1 MIPTNRRFTH
11 AALLTLALA
20 SPLLLAAAPSAPSA
34 DDTPNVKKAVT
45 DLRNVGTAT
54 WAWYKAEVEPRRSAE
69 AKKAAEKLAKEGK
82 PVDLDNIPVISTAEL
97 RKILVP
103 KYIQSIPEQD
113 PWGHPYEYRLNTSD
127 PNAPQV
133 MALRTAGRDGEF
145 SSTSS
150 DIGGF
155 PVSRAGED
163 IAWMDGYFIRWPA
176 AN

>member
-1 MIPTNRRFTH
+1 MSQNRLFATTVLLLFTLV
-11 AALLTLALA
+11 A
-20 SPLLLAAAPSAPSA
+20 PLLLGAAPSAPSA
-34 DDTPNVKKAVT
+34 GDTQNVKKAVS
-45 DLRNVGTAT
+45 DLRSVGTAT

-82 PVDLDNIPVISTAEL
+82 PVDLANIPVISTADL

-103 KYIQSIPEQD
+103 KYIQTVPEQD
-113 PWGHPYEYRLNTSD
+113 PWGNPYEYRLNTTD
-127 PNAPQV
+127 PNAPQLIAV
-133 MALRTAGRDGEF
+133 RTAGQDGEF
-145 SSTSS
+145 SSTSY

-155 PVSRAGED
+155 PVSRTGED